1 MSLSFYFRV
10 NSAGIPMFI
19 QAILSSEPQ
28 SRHRVLLDQT
38 IKHLFKIAS
47 IKLEDG
53 VNSDLPQFNATNIL
67 RSIFRDANL
76 NNDVMRYVER
86 GVVLT
91 INGFSSSSW
100 SIRNA
105 STQLLSTLVPRM
117 LGQRLS
123 QEETSMHNMST
134 TDVFFHRYPLLEELF
149 KRCLNE
155 QVSSNVQVL
164 PHFIPVL
171 VFLSKLRSSDSEKSK
186 R

>member
-1 MSLSFYFRV
+1 
-10 NSAGIPMFI
+10 MFI
-19 QAILSSEPQ
+19 QAILSSEPAPHNR
-28 SRHRVLLDQT
+28 SLLNYT
-38 IKHLFKIAS
+38 IEHLFKVVSA
-47 IKLEDG
+47 KLPEG
-53 VNSDLPQFNATNIL
+53 TVLSNDLPQFNAINIL
-67 RSIFRDANL
+67 RSVFRDANL

-91 INGFSSSSW
+91 INGFSSPSW

-105 STQLLSTLVPRM
+105 STQLLSTLIPRM

-134 TDVFFHRYPLLEELF
+134 ADIFFHRYPLLRELF
-149 KRCLNE
+149 KRCLSE
-155 QVSSNVQVL
+155 QVSSGIKVL

-171 VFLSKLRSSDSEKSK
+171 IFLSRLRSSDNQESQ

>member
-1 MSLSFYFRV
+1 
-10 NSAGIPMFI
+10 MFI
-19 QAILSSEPQ
+19 QAVLSSEP
-28 SRHRVLLDQT
+28 SSHHHVLLDQT
-38 IKHLFKIAS
+38 IEHLFNIAS
-47 IKLEDG
+47 IKLPHED
-53 VNSDLPQFNATNIL
+53 VVKKDLPQFNATNIL

-91 INGFSSSSW
+91 INGFNSPSW

-134 TDVFFHRYPLLEELF
+134 TDVFFHRYPLLQELF

-155 QVSSNVQVL
+155 QVASDVKVL

-171 VFLSKLRSSDSEKSK
+171 IFLSKLRSSDGEKS
-186 R
+186 RR